1 MTEKF
6 LTTFETAKVCQAS
19 PGSVVRWIREGK
31 LPAAITAGGHHRIRL
46 SDLLAFLRK
55 LRMPI
60 PLELEEPGNHRF
72 LRVSSS
78 PERLK
83 QIQKIL
89 KRRFPDAVIEE
100 RL

>member
-6 LTTFETAKVCQAS
+6 LTTFETAKMCHAS

-31 LPAAITAGGHHRIRL
+31 LPAAVTAGGHHRIRL
-46 SDLLAFLRK
+46 SDLVGFLK
-55 LRMPI
+55 KCRMPI
-60 PLELEEPGNHRF
+60 PAELVEPGRHRF

-83 QIQKIL
+83 QIHKIL

-100 RL
+100 KI

>member
-1 MTEKF
+1 MTEKY
-6 LTTFETAKVCQAS
+6 LTTFETAKICHAS

-31 LPAAITAGGHHRIRL
+31 LPASITAGGHHRVRL
-46 SDLLAFLRK
+46 SDLVEFLRK

-60 PLELEEPGNHRF
+60 PEGLEESGSRRF

-89 KRRFPDAVIEE
+89 KRRFPDVVIEE